1 MEDDHRHCK
10 VCGKVCPP
18 NSETCSAA
26 CKATR
31 TRTIESRRQTTYLFY
46 GLMIFVVLLL
56 LVFRI

>member
-10 VCGKVCPP
+10 VCGKVCSL
-18 NSETCSAA
+18 NSETCSSA
-26 CKATR
+26 CQAKR

-46 GLMIFVVLLL
+46 GLMVFVVLLL